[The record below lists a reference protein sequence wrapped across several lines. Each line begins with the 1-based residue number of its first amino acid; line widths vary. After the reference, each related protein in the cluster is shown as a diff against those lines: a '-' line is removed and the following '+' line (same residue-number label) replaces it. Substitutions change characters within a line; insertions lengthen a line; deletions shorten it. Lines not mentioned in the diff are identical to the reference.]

1 MRSSWEC
8 VIFGRDL
15 KMDFKSLLGIF
26 WLLLLLWFLLILL
39 RFFVICASFSNFTSN
54 LLLQTTLLALFSS
67 VYVLL
72 VFLGILKNSEKII
85 SPLGSNILEFCGKCC
100 KNVII
105 ISTSFLCYFS
115 IVWLHDFGTL

>member
-1 MRSSWEC
+1 M
-8 VIFGRDL
+8 
-15 KMDFKSLLGIF
+15 
-26 WLLLLLWFLLILL
+26 
-39 RFFVICASFSNFTSN
+39 SFALPFQTS
-54 LLLQTTLLALFSS
+54 LQTYYFKLHYLHYFGS

-72 VFLGILKNSEKII
+72 VFLSILKNSEEII

>member
-1 MRSSWEC
+1 
-8 VIFGRDL
+8 
-15 KMDFKSLLGIF
+15 MDFKSLLGIF
-26 WLLLLLWFLLILL
+26 WFLLLLWFLLILL

-54 LLLQTTLLALFSS
+54 FVLCFKPRYLHYFSS
-67 VYVLL
+67 VYTLL
-72 VFLGILKNSEKII
+72 AFLSILKNNEKII